1 MPRWSVDVI
10 RHRAERLGT
19 VEADNEKEA
28 IRQAAKTFDIPP
40 ERRNRI
46 VVARIGATKN

>member
-10 RHRAERLGT
+10 RHRAERLGM
-19 VEADNEKEA
+19 VEADTEEEA
-28 IRQAAKTFDIPP
+28 IEKAVKAFDIPP

-46 VVARIGATKN
+46 VVAKIGATKD

>member
-1 MPRWSVDVI
+1 MPRWSIDVI

-19 VEADNEKEA
+19 VEAETEEEAVEKA
-28 IRQAAKTFDIPP
+28 VKTFDIPP

-46 VVARIGATKN
+46 VVQKIGTKKE